1 MEVSLEYPAGVWVTH
16 EELEE
21 ALAGIDLSGYVKS
34 SEKGAPN
41 GVATLGP
48 DGKVPGEQLPDIGG
62 VYEVEGGGASGLP
75 EGKYALWPD
84 SGGLYR
90 NRR

>member
-1 MEVSLEYPAGVWVTH
+1 MAWRRW
-16 EELEE
+16 
-21 ALAGIDLSGYVKS
+21 
-34 SEKGAPN
+34 
-41 GVATLGP
+41 GP

-62 VYEVEGGGASGLP
+62 FYEGGGGGASGLP

-90 NRR
+90 DRR